1 MIEVGIKMATAAKDP
16 KKVGDKKS
24 SMASAGADIVAPSS
38 KLKIA

>member
-1 MIEVGIKMATAAKDP
+1 MIEVGIKMATAKDP